1 MRSSRKNIR
10 ALITGRR
17 QKYKTLMKKFLALIF
32 FLASVTFAQASE
44 KIPVKVLIL
53 PKFEVG
59 QIKGDFPGEA
69 QYYYEAFLDGGEEY
83 EIPGGFEDNKLYVKN
98 GVALYVT
105 GMGKVNSALS
115 TMAVLNDE
123 RFDFSNA
130 YVISTGCAGGARDYA
145 VMGDVVLA
153 TAAVDYDLGHH
164 ADIRDMKDK
173 TATTWF
179 HDKDSD
185 SVAEIKLNTGLIEK
199 IYSLVKNIKL
209 ETTEFTKKTMSDEFD
224 GAEWAV
230 RDPKVLLGTTVTGDN
245 FGKGIH
251 FHNNALLITKTY
263 GCRDPYALTEMEDV
277 AVSFAVKR
285 MNMLDRYIIVRDVV
299 NMDVFILNSTPE
311 NLWGDMN
318 VNDGLA
324 SENSIESLDIFQ
336 TARKNNFAVGSIII
350 KAILNGEL

>member
-1 MRSSRKNIR
+1 
-10 ALITGRR
+10 
-17 QKYKTLMKKFLALIF
+17 MKKFLALIF

-69 QYYYEAFLDGGEEY
+69 QYYYEAFLDGGDEY
-83 EIPGGFEDNKLYVKN
+83 EIPGGFEDNKLYVKES
-98 GVALYVT
+98 VALYVT

-130 YVISTGCAGGARDYA
+130 YVISAGCAGGARDYA

-179 HDKDSD
+179 HDKAFD

-209 ETTEFTKKTMSDEFD
+209 ETTEFTKKTMSDDFN

-230 RDPKVLLGTTVTGDN
+230 RDPKVLLGTTVTDDN

-251 FHNNALLITKTY
+251 FHNNALLMTKTY
-263 GCRDPYALTEMEDV
+263 GCRDPYATAEMEDV
-277 AVSFAVKR
+277 AVGFAVKR

-311 NLWGDMN
+311 NLWADMN
-318 VNDGLA
+318 VNDRLA
-324 SENSIESLDIFQ
+324 SENSMESLDIFQ
-336 TARKNNFAVGSIII
+336 TARRNNFAVGSVIVN
-350 KAILNGEL
+350 AILNGDL

>member
-1 MRSSRKNIR
+1 
-10 ALITGRR
+10 
-17 QKYKTLMKKFLALIF
+17 MKKILALIF
-32 FLASVTFAQASE
+32 IFASVTFAEAAE

-53 PKFEVG
+53 PKFEVAEM
-59 QIKGDFPGEA
+59 KGDFPGEA
-69 QYYYEAFLDGGEEY
+69 QYYYEAFVDGGEEY
-83 EIPGGFEDNKLYVKN
+83 EIPGGFENNKLYFKD

-105 GMGKVNSALS
+105 GMGKVSSALS
-115 TMAVLNDE
+115 TFAILNDE

-153 TAAVDYDLGHH
+153 TAAVDCDLGHN

-173 TATTWF
+173 NSTTWF
-179 HDKDSD
+179 HDKSYDNVS
-185 SVAEIKLNTGLIEK
+185 SVKLNTKLIDK
-199 IYSLVKNIKL
+199 VYSLVKDVKL
-209 ETTEFTKKTMSDEFD
+209 ETTELTKKTMSNEFD

-230 RDPKVLLGTTVTGDN
+230 REPKVLLGTTATGDN

-263 GCRDPYALTEMEDV
+263 ECRDPYAVAEMEDL
-277 AVSFAVKR
+277 AVGLALKS

-299 NMDVFILNSTPE
+299 NMDVFMLNSSPE
-311 NLWGDMN
+311 NLWDEN
-318 VNDGLA
+318 LNHSIA
-324 SENSIESLDIFQ
+324 SENNMEALDIFPV
-336 TARKNNFAVGSIII
+336 AMKNNFAVGSIII